1 MLIESLKVVS
11 VTTRSVQQIT
21 IGGEQGGLRL
31 ADAVN
36 EPWAWPLLTL
46 KTPDADTDSLFAAFG
61 CFEPGLM
68 HSAVP
73 ERVIVTEFMLLPS
86 PASLNATVI
95 VLEVTLVTLAKRK
108 WGLVAK
114 ASETARTSISIASNV
129 AITNRRMVVLL
140 SKYNAT
146 QSKSAHMH
154 TTGYSNMEALQATK
168 ALAHYEN
175 TVEKHAL
182 RSVNTTTRPIAQ
194 QEVVQNRQ
202 RESYPG
208 MGEYT

>member
-73 ERVIVTEFMLLPS
+73 ERVIVTEFRLLPS

-108 WGLVAK
+108 CGLVAK
-114 ASETARTSISIASNV
+114 AAETARTSISIASNA

-140 SKYNAT
+140 SKYDA
-146 QSKSAHMH
+146 
-154 TTGYSNMEALQATK
+154 
-168 ALAHYEN
+168 N
-175 TVEKHAL
+175 TVKKHAHAYYWLFQHGGTTSNEGSRSL
-182 RSVNTTTRPIAQ
+182 R
-194 QEVVQNRQ
+194 
-202 RESYPG
+202 
-208 MGEYT
+208 EYG